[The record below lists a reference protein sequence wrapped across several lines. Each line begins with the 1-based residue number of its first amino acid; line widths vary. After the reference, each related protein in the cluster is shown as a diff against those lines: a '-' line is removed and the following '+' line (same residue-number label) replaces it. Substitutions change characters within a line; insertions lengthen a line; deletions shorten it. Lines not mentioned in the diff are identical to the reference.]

1 MAGLSRALDRVG
13 IPLTML
19 ETCIDRKDD
28 KEHSLTVQLLQD
40 NHKRCDGRTL
50 KSTGQG
56 GHTTN
61 NVRNLYRQKR

>member
-28 KEHSLTVQLLQD
+28 MEHSLTVQLLQD

-50 KSTGQG
+50 KSIAGLDTKGKPMAPGQ
-56 GHTTN
+56 
-61 NVRNLYRQKR
+61 

>member
-28 KEHSLTVQLLQD
+28 MEHSLTVQLLED

-50 KSTGQG
+50 
-56 GHTTN
+56 
-61 NVRNLYRQKR
+61 